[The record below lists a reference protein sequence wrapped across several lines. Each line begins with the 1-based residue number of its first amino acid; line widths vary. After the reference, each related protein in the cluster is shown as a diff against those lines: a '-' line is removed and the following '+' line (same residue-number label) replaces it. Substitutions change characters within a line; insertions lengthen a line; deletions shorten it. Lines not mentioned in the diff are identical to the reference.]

1 MTKEEIKD
9 EFIGLLSD
17 SYGYWTDSENAQE
30 AIPYLTGA
38 FDLMTRC
45 VEKLDKVG
53 AIDEN

>member
-1 MTKEEIKD
+1 MTKEQITD

-17 SYGYWTDSENAQE
+17 SYGYWTELENAQE

-45 VEKLDKVG
+45 AEKLDKVS
-53 AIDEN
+53 AIDES

>member
-1 MTKEEIKD
+1 MTKEQLTD

-45 VEKLDKVG
+45 VEKLDKAG
-53 AIDEN
+53 AIDDN

>member
-1 MTKEEIKD
+1 MTKEQITD

-45 VEKLDKVG
+45 VEKLDRVC

>member
-1 MTKEEIKD
+1 MTKEQIID
-9 EFIGLLSD
+9 EFIGLLND
-17 SYGYWTDSENAQE
+17 SYGYWTESENAQE

-45 VEKLDKVG
+45 VEKLDRVG